1 MTAFEKQARIEKL
14 FKENLND
21 FFDELI
27 QQYPQEG
34 DLLIMRFFLS
44 EQIPM
49 QDLMNQFI
57 RYVLPL
63 RTAIANRD
71 ETFFLERDNIFGASP
86 KDKVVQFKNLYLGM
100 NADDRL
106 VLFEWFDCFV
116 KLADEYVLTMK

>member
-1 MTAFEKQARIEKL
+1 MTVFEEQARIEKL
-14 FKENLND
+14 FKDYLND

-44 EQIPM
+44 EQTPM
-49 QDLMNQFI
+49 EELLKQFI

-63 RTAIANRD
+63 RSAIANRD
-71 ETFFLERDNIFGASP
+71 ETFFLERDNIFGTSP

-100 NADDRL
+100 SKEDRL
-106 VLFEWFDCFV
+106 ILFEWFDCFV
-116 KLADEYVLTMK
+116 KLADEYLLTMQ